1 MRTPE
6 IFTRLDG
13 RTSVLIAGAGG
24 GFDVYAGLPLAFA
37 LRAAGVSVHLANLSF
52 TRLETLD
59 PSVWLNGRV
68 AAITPDVAGPE
79 NYFPERTLA
88 RWLAL
93 HDEPSTVY
101 AFPRT
106 GVRELRAAY
115 RTLLELLDIDAV
127 VLIDGGTDIL
137 LRGDEY
143 LLGTPEEDVASLA
156 AVAGIDETPVRLV
169 AALGFGIDAFHGVNH
184 VQVLENIAELDTAG
198 AYLGAFSI
206 PGDCPEARRYRAA
219 VEHAAAL
226 TPKRPSL
233 VNGQIAAAL
242 SGRHGDVPIGG
253 RSRAT
258 DLFVNPLMAMYFT
271 FDLPGLA
278 ARNAYL
284 PTLEDTVDIADI
296 SLRIGEY
303 RAQIT
308 VRPPRTFPH

>member
-1 MRTPE
+1 M
-6 IFTRLDG
+6 
-13 RTSVLIAGAGG
+13 
-24 GFDVYAGLPLAFA
+24 
-37 LRAAGVSVHLANLSF
+37 
-52 TRLETLD
+52 
-59 PSVWLNGRV
+59 
-68 AAITPDVAGPE
+68 
-79 NYFPERTLA
+79 
-88 RWLAL
+88 
-93 HDEPSTVY
+93 
-101 AFPRT
+101 
-106 GVRELRAAY
+106 
-115 RTLLELLDIDAV
+115 
-127 VLIDGGTDIL
+127 IDGGTDIL
-137 LRGDEY
+137 LCGDEY
-143 LLGTPEEDVASLA
+143 LLGTPEEDAASLA

-242 SGRHGDVPIGG
+242 SGRHGHVPIGG

-296 SLRIGEY
+296 SLRIGQY

-308 VRPPRTFPH
+308 VRSPRTFPH